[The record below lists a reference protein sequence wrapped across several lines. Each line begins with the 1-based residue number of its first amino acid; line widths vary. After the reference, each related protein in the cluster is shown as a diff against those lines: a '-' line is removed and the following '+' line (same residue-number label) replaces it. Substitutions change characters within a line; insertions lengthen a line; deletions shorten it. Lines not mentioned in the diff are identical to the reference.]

1 VSARAAGG
9 VGRAAARRTRGLVRT
24 LLFIALV
31 VPAIGSLGAP
41 LITSAATTYRVSLAA
56 AQWTLTITLLSGAVA
71 IPLLGRLGD
80 GPRRRTT
87 VLFTLAVVVAGSVGT
102 VVPGPFWLLLAAR
115 AAQGVGLGLTAMMI
129 ATARDHLGERAPG
142 VIAMVSVAST
152 AGVGVGYPV
161 AGLLAELAG
170 IRAAYS
176 LGMVVTAAAL
186 AAALLVLPAD
196 DPGKVGRP
204 VDWTG
209 VGLLSGG
216 LVALLLVT
224 GDTSLWTSHP
234 VVAVLVLA
242 AGVAIV
248 SGWAAIELRTASPLV
263 DLSALRH
270 PAVAGANLV
279 MGTGGIGMYLLLTL
293 ITRYAQTPRG
303 AGYGYGLSTFEAGL
317 VLVPYSVLGFLA
329 GRIVPRLR
337 QTVGPFRTLAAA
349 GGIVVAAFLL
359 FATARVT
366 LAGSVVAMSVLGL
379 GVAAFSAAMPQA
391 ILEVTPGTET
401 ASAMGLNQVVR
412 AVGFSIGSA
421 TGGLILAANTPTSQ
435 LLPTSG
441 GYTTAALAGAAIASV
456 SIAIA
461 AATGARQRRLAFES
475 QS

>member
-1 VSARAAGG
+1 
-9 VGRAAARRTRGLVRT
+9 
-24 LLFIALV
+24 
-31 VPAIGSLGAP
+31 
-41 LITSAATTYRVSLAA
+41 
-56 AQWTLTITLLSGAVA
+56 
-71 IPLLGRLGD
+71 
-80 GPRRRTT
+80 
-87 VLFTLAVVVAGSVGT
+87 
-102 VVPGPFWLLLAAR
+102 
-115 AAQGVGLGLTAMMI
+115 
-129 ATARDHLGERAPG
+129 
-142 VIAMVSVAST
+142 MVSVAST

-337 QTVGPFRTLAAA
+337 QTVGPVRTLAAA